1 MEHGAVQVGH
11 GVDYKVKMHMVS
23 ICMGSVK
30 NLMPRKYLRQI
41 LPSKIRSLFISY
53 FLFGRKAD
61 SAMGI
66 GSPSG
71 LLSKKALDSL
81 KIPENAFR
89 G

>member
-11 GVDYKVKMHMVS
+11 GVDYKVKMHMVG
-23 ICMGSVK
+23 ICMGGEE
-30 NLMPRKYLRQI
+30 NLVTRENLGQI
-41 LPSKIRSLFISY
+41 LPGKIRSLFISY
-53 FLFGRKAD
+53 FLFWRKAD